1 MTVLEL
7 FNQAKDTLQDTDGNY
22 WSESELLDYYN
33 SGVRTLA
40 AERLESPKTKVLNL
54 VGSINEYTIDG
65 VLRYISAKDSNNTV
79 RPLYPDDT
87 TGDEDLNG
95 IIILDYNKI
104 YVNNPETDVSVSI
117 KHIAIP
123 SDGNLTDT
131 VRASDE
137 NALKYYML
145 SKAYEK
151 ESDLENFQKSQ
162 YFLQQFQRELNSVR
176 KNSKV
181 GYTEKTEITKGYYY

>member
-65 VLRYISAKDSNNTV
+65 VLRYISAKDNNDTV

-87 TGDEDLNG
+87 TGDEDANG

>member
-181 GYTEKTEITKGYYY
+181 GYTEKTEITKGYCY